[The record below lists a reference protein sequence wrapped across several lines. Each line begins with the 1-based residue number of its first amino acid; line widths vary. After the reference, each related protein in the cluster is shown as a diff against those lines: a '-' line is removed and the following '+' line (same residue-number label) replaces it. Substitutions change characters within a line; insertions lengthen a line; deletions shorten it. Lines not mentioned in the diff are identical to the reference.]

1 MLTDSKQAPFA
12 TGPKPS
18 PPAREPWSLAL
29 LGAGLLAGIYL
40 RWRMVATPRSLW
52 LDPAMLVWNVV
63 ERGYLDLWRPLDENQ
78 AAPYGFLV
86 LLKTAG
92 LLGDYAE
99 ASLLVFPFLA
109 GVAALL
115 LFARLAF
122 EVLGWEGAPF
132 ALAPLA
138 FSSTAIYYAG
148 EVKQY
153 SFDLLA
159 TALLLWLAWRAL
171 RPESGPRAVGT
182 FGGGAMAAAWFSH
195 TSFLVSAALLALL
208 LIAQRRSAAGTRR
221 ATFWI
226 AAAVGCHHALLYF
239 LQMRPAASQDL
250 FTAHQAFFAP
260 WPPWQ
265 AWTWYRDTFA
275 GYLSFPLGYGAAG
288 LLPLTLMA
296 LGLLALRKKRREAG
310 LVLLPLLAALV
321 ACQLEKY
328 PLPTGEHD
336 IHSRLVLF
344 TLPCICLLIGRG
356 AASLLPPTGKTP
368 VALVLLVALSWP
380 AAQRSF
386 GDPGYLRQEMRPLV
400 DNLRAN
406 LEPGDLVYVYYAAE
420 PAFRFYTRNEPIDH
434 LVGGPVA
441 DLDKDLRREAARL
454 APGRVWTV
462 FAHTFREEDFAFRF
476 ILEERGRRLVK
487 HVHEGTVLELYE
499 LAPPKAP

>member
-1 MLTDSKQAPFA
+1 MSSKTPSETPDVA
-12 TGPKPS
+12 PS

-29 LGAGLLAGIYL
+29 LGAGLVAGIYL

-78 AAPYGFLV
+78 AAPYGFLA

-92 LLGDYAE
+92 TLGDYSE
-99 ASLLVFPFLA
+99 TSLLVFPFLA
-109 GVAALL
+109 SIAAL
-115 LFARLAF
+115 FVFSRLALD
-122 EVLGWEGAPF
+122 VLGREGAPF
-132 ALAPLA
+132 ALVPLA

-171 RPESGPRAVGT
+171 LPGAPTRAAWA
-182 FGGGAMAAAWFSH
+182 FGFGAMAMAWLSH
-195 TSFLVSAALLALL
+195 TSLLVSATLLALL
-208 LIAQRRSAAGTRR
+208 LAALCRGEQGTRR
-221 ATFWI
+221 ASFGM
-226 AAAVGCHHALLYF
+226 AAAVASHHALLYF

-250 FTAHQAFFAP
+250 FTAHQAYFAP

-275 GYLSFPLGYGAAG
+275 GYLAFPLGYPAAG
-288 LLPLTLMA
+288 LLPLTFLA
-296 LGLLALRKKRREAG
+296 LGLLALRKHRREAG

-321 ACQLEKY
+321 ASLLEKY

-344 TLPCICLLIGRG
+344 ALPCVCLLIGRG
-356 AASLLPPTGKTP
+356 AASLLPVAGKAP
-368 VALVLLVALSWP
+368 IALVLLVALAWP

-386 GDPGYLRQEMRPLV
+386 GEPGYLRQEMRPLV

-406 LEPGDLVYVYYAAE
+406 LEPGDQVYVYYAAE
-420 PAFRFYTRNEPIDH
+420 PAFRYYTRKEPIDH
-434 LVGGPVA
+434 LVGGQV
-441 DLDKDLRREAARL
+441 DELDRDLRREAARL

-462 FAHTFREEDFAFRF
+462 FAHTFREEDFAFRA

-487 HVHEGTVLELYE
+487 HMHEGTVLELYE
-499 LAPPKAP
+499 LDPPPAP